1 MLTNTG
7 NTVTAREALL
17 LNQSMSAAREA
28 GDGTGLGTLLRNAQL
43 DVIATGSTVAE
54 KVEGTY
60 SGVSGMVYQG
70 NLTVAGI
77 NALVSPSRGQIY
89 VATDGGNTSAGT
101 PVALT
106 AGDGAEF
113 DGTSW
118 QKLWDGVAGVPPVGT
133 VVVVGNGTLVS
144 PLTDATDEKKVATWD
159 GLSLTPTLT
168 VPASGDAY
176 KVTNAT
182 SVYYGE
188 VFVKNTTWDSV
199 TATAQAAAV
208 SRVTNTTTETYYV
221 PTKVMPTGNVAAG
234 DVFEFDV
241 VVNVAGITGTPT
253 LTTKVY
259 IGATQIL
266 TTGAVTVIADD
277 MVHLKGYFQVKAV
290 GASGSVLGA
299 ADIIEALDTGTVV
312 ESELISASPDFS
324 ADNAF
329 RVSATW
335 SAPSAS
341 NQSDLRSIMLRRIPS
356 GT

>member
-1 MLTNTG
+1 MNTTTA

-17 LNQSMSAAREA
+17 LNQSISAAREA
-28 GDGTGLGTLLRNAQL
+28 GDGTGLGTLLRNAQI

-77 NALVSPSRGQIY
+77 NALVSPSRGQLY

-118 QKLWDGVAGVPPVGT
+118 QKLWDGVGGYPPANT

-144 PLTDATDEKKVATWD
+144 PLTDATDEKKVATWN
-159 GLSLTPTLT
+159 GLSMTPTLT
-168 VPASGDAY
+168 VPATGDAY

-199 TATAQAAAV
+199 TATMQAAAI
-208 SRVTNTTTETYYV
+208 SRVASTDAETFFTPV
-221 PTKVMPTGNVAAG
+221 KVMPSTVVAAG
-234 DVFEFDV
+234 DVYEFDV
-241 VVNVAGITGTPT
+241 LVYVVNKTSTPS
-253 LTTKVY
+253 LTVKVY
-259 IGATQIL
+259 IGSTQL
-266 TTGAVTVIADD
+266 VASPAENVAADD
-277 MVHLKGYFQVKAV
+277 MFRFTGQFQVKAV

-299 ADIIEALDTGTVV
+299 MTYVFGGNSTVTVV
-312 ESELISASPDFS
+312 PVVLSASPDFS
-324 ADNAF
+324 ADNNF
-329 RVSATW
+329 RVSADW
-335 SAPSAS
+335 SASSAS
-341 NQSDLRSIMLRRIPS
+341 NQADLRMISLRRIAS